1 MKNKKI
7 KVCAVITNRANFA
20 RMKSFLL
27 EAKKSKKISL
37 QCVLSGSALSRNH
50 GILSD
55 ELKKNKLP
63 ISAKCYFLVNGYEPV
78 LQAKSTSIAIN
89 EFSSAFYNLNPD
101 IVLVVGDRYEVIGA
115 AIAASYMNI
124 PVAHIQGGEVSG
136 NLDESVR
143 HAITKLSTYHFTTSV
158 RSKNRV
164 IKMGENK
171 SNVFFTGCPGMD
183 LINKKN
189 CGIRYQKFS
198 KLSFTGKSLNLREPY
213 IVVINHPVSNLN
225 KKKNTDNIK
234 LLLNS
239 LKKVQINKI
248 MFWPNADAYSEM
260 VSSAIRSFRETEK
273 NKKNDFTFFVNLDPE
288 LYISLLYNARCLIG
302 NSSSFIREGS
312 QMGKP
317 AVILGERQKGREVG
331 KNVIFSNYDQDQ
343 IIKNLKIQIKK
354 NKFKRQKIYGDG
366 SAGKKI
372 VKILEQIKPKLKGQ
386 ISY

>member
-1 MKNKKI
+1 
-7 KVCAVITNRANFA
+7 
-20 RMKSFLL
+20 
-27 EAKKSKKISL
+27 
-37 QCVLSGSALSRNH
+37 
-50 GILSD
+50 
-55 ELKKNKLP
+55 
-63 ISAKCYFLVNGYEPV
+63 
-78 LQAKSTSIAIN
+78 
-89 EFSSAFYNLNPD
+89 
-101 IVLVVGDRYEVIGA
+101 
-115 AIAASYMNI
+115 
-124 PVAHIQGGEVSG
+124 
-136 NLDESVR
+136 
-143 HAITKLSTYHFTTSV
+143 
-158 RSKNRV
+158 
-164 IKMGENK
+164 
-171 SNVFFTGCPGMD
+171 
-183 LINKKN
+183 
-189 CGIRYQKFS
+189 
-198 KLSFTGKSLNLREPY
+198 
-213 IVVINHPVSNLN
+213 
-225 KKKNTDNIK
+225 
-234 LLLNS
+234 
-239 LKKVQINKI
+239 

-354 NKFKRQKIYGDG
+354 KKFKRQKIYGDG

>member
-183 LINKKN
+183 LINK
-189 CGIRYQKFS
+189 
-198 KLSFTGKSLNLREPY
+198 
-213 IVVINHPVSNLN
+213 
-225 KKKNTDNIK
+225 
-234 LLLNS
+234 
-239 LKKVQINKI
+239 
-248 MFWPNADAYSEM
+248 
-260 VSSAIRSFRETEK
+260 
-273 NKKNDFTFFVNLDPE
+273 
-288 LYISLLYNARCLIG
+288 
-302 NSSSFIREGS
+302 
-312 QMGKP
+312 
-317 AVILGERQKGREVG
+317 
-331 KNVIFSNYDQDQ
+331 
-343 IIKNLKIQIKK
+343 
-354 NKFKRQKIYGDG
+354 
-366 SAGKKI
+366 
-372 VKILEQIKPKLKGQ
+372 VK
-386 ISY
+386 

>member
-27 EAKKSKKISL
+27 EAKKSKKIIL
-37 QCVLSGSALSRNH
+37 QCVLSGSALSRNY
-50 GILSD
+50 GILSK
-55 ELKKNKLP
+55 ELKRCKLP
-63 ISAKCYFLVNGYEPV
+63 ISAKCYFLINGYEPL

-101 IVLVVGDRYEVIGA
+101 VVLVVGDRYEVIGA
-115 AIAASYMNI
+115 AIASSYMNI

-143 HAITKLSTYHFTTSV
+143 HAVTKLSTYHFTTSIKS
-158 RSKNRV
+158 RNRV

-171 SNVFFTGCPGMD
+171 KNVFFTGCPGMD

-189 CGIRYQKFS
+189 CNVDNQKLS
-198 KLSFTGKSLNLREPY
+198 NLSFTGKTLNLNEPY
-213 IVVINHPVSNLN
+213 IVVVNHPISNLN
-225 KKKNTDNIK
+225 KKENTKNIK
-234 LLLNS
+234 LLLS
-239 LKKVQINKI
+239 ALKKIEINKV

-260 VSSAIRSFRETEK
+260 ISSEIRSFREA
-273 NKKNDFTFFVNLDPE
+273 KKYKDDFTFLVNIDPE
-288 LYISLLYNARCLIG
+288 LYIGLLYKADCLIG

-317 AVILGERQKGREVG
+317 AIILGERQKGREVG
-331 KNVIFSNYDQDQ
+331 KNVIFSNYNQNI
-343 IIKNLKIQIKK
+343 IIKKIRLQINKR
-354 NKFKRQKIYGDG
+354 KFKNEKIYGDG
-366 SAGKKI
+366 TAGRKI
-372 VKILEQIKPKLKGQ
+372 VKIFENIKLELKGQ

>member
-164 IKMGENK
+164 IKMGEHKN
-171 SNVFFTGCPGMD
+171 NVFFTGCPGMD

-189 CGIRYQKFS
+189 CRIRYQKFS
-198 KLSFTGKSLNLREPY
+198 KLSFTGKSLNLTEPY

-331 KNVIFSNYDQDQ
+331 KNVIFSNYDQEQ

-354 NKFKRQKIYGDG
+354 KEI
-366 SAGKKI
+366 
-372 VKILEQIKPKLKGQ
+372 
-386 ISY
+386 

>member
-7 KVCAVITNRANFA
+7 KVCAVITSRANFA
-20 RMKSFLL
+20 RMKSFLI
-27 EAKKSKKISL
+27 EAKKSKKIIL

-63 ISAKCYFLVNGYEPV
+63 ISAKCYFLINGHEPL

-101 IVLVVGDRYEVIGA
+101 VVLVVGDRYEVIGA
-115 AIAASYMNI
+115 AIASSYMNI

-143 HAITKLSTYHFTTSV
+143 HAITKLSTYHFTTSLN
-158 RSKNRV
+158 SKKRV

-171 SNVFFTGCPGMD
+171 KNVFFTGCPGMD

-189 CGIRYQKFS
+189 CNLNYHKIS
-198 KLSFTGKSLNLREPY
+198 DLSYTGKTLNLKEPY
-213 IVVINHPVSNLN
+213 VMVVNHPVNILN
-225 KKKNTDNIK
+225 KKENTKNIK
-234 LLLNS
+234 LLLS
-239 LKKVQINKI
+239 ALKKIKINKI

-260 VSSAIRSFRETEK
+260 VSSAIRSFREAQQY
-273 NKKNDFTFFVNLDPE
+273 KNDFTFLVNLDPE
-288 LYISLLYNARCLIG
+288 LYIGLLNKADCLIG

-331 KNVIFSNYDQDQ
+331 KNVVFSNYNQDL
-343 IIKNLKIQIKK
+343 IIKNIRSQIKK
-354 NKFKRQKIYGDG
+354 RKFKKEKIYGDG
-366 SAGKKI
+366 TAGRKI
-372 VKILEQIKPKLKGQ
+372 VKIIENIKLKIKGQ

>member
-27 EAKKSKKISL
+27 EAKKSKKIIL
-37 QCVLSGSALSRNH
+37 QCVLSGSALSRNY
-50 GILSD
+50 GILIK
-55 ELKKNKLP
+55 ELKRCKLP
-63 ISAKCYFLVNGYEPV
+63 ISAKCYFLINGYEPL

-101 IVLVVGDRYEVIGA
+101 VVLVVGDRYEVIGA
-115 AIAASYMNI
+115 AIASSYMNI

-143 HAITKLSTYHFTTSV
+143 HAVTKLSTYHFTTSIKS
-158 RSKNRV
+158 RNRV

-171 SNVFFTGCPGMD
+171 KNVFFTGCPGMD

-189 CGIRYQKFS
+189 CNVNNQKFS
-198 KLSFTGKSLNLREPY
+198 NLSFTGKTLNLNEPY
-213 IVVINHPVSNLN
+213 IVVVNHPISNLN
-225 KKKNTDNIK
+225 KKENTKNIK
-234 LLLNS
+234 LLLS
-239 LKKVQINKI
+239 ALKKIEINKV

-260 VSSAIRSFRETEK
+260 ISSEIRSFREA
-273 NKKNDFTFFVNLDPE
+273 KKYKDDFTFLVNIDPE
-288 LYISLLYNARCLIG
+288 LYIGLLYKADCLIG

-317 AVILGERQKGREVG
+317 AIILGERQKGREVG
-331 KNVIFSNYDQDQ
+331 KNVIFSNYNQNI
-343 IIKNLKIQIKK
+343 IIKKIRLQINKR
-354 NKFKRQKIYGDG
+354 KFKNEKIYGDG
-366 SAGKKI
+366 KSGIRIA
-372 VKILEQIKPKLKGQ
+372 KILSKAKITIQKNI
-386 ISY
+386 YY

>member
-1 MKNKKI
+1 MNNKKQI

-20 RMKSFLL
+20 RMKTLL
-27 EAKKSKKISL
+27 VEAKKSKKINL

-50 GILSD
+50 GILSN
-55 ELKKNKLP
+55 ELKKNNLP
-63 ISAKCYFLVNGYEPV
+63 INAKCYFLVNGYEPV

-101 IVLVVGDRYEVIGA
+101 IVLIVGDRYEVLGA
-115 AIAASYMNI
+115 AIASSYMNI

-143 HAITKLSTYHFTTSV
+143 HAITKLSTYHFATSIK
-158 RSKNRV
+158 SKKRV
-164 IKMGENK
+164 IKMGENNK
-171 SNVFFTGCPGMD
+171 DVFFTGCPGMD

-189 CGIRYQKFS
+189 CMISHQKFS
-198 KLSFTGKSLNLREPY
+198 NISFTGAPLNFNEPY

-225 KKKNTDNIK
+225 KKENTKNIK
-234 LLLNS
+234 SLLRA
-239 LKKVQINKI
+239 LKKIKTNKI

-260 VSSAIRSFRETEK
+260 ISSAIRSFRETEK
-273 NKKNDFTFFVNLDPE
+273 YKNDFTFLVNLDPE
-288 LYISLLYNARCLIG
+288 LYISLLHNSDCLIG

-317 AVILGERQKGREVG
+317 AVVLGQRQNGREVG
-331 KNVIFSNYDQDQ
+331 KNVIFSDYDEDQ
-343 IIKNLKIQIKK
+343 ILKNLKIQIKK
-354 NKFKRQKIYGDG
+354 KKFKEEKIYGSG

-372 VKILEQIKPKLKGQ
+372 VKILENIKPKLKGQ

>member
-27 EAKKSKKISL
+27 EAKKSKKIIL
-37 QCVLSGSALSRNH
+37 QCILSGSALSRNH
-50 GILSD
+50 GILSK

-63 ISAKCYFLVNGYEPV
+63 ISAKCYFLVSGYEPL

-89 EFSSAFYNLNPD
+89 EFSSAFSNLKPD
-101 IVLVVGDRYEVIGA
+101 VVLVVGDRYEVIGA
-115 AIAASYMNI
+115 AIASSFMNI
-124 PVAHIQGGEVSG
+124 PIAHIQGGEVSG

-143 HAITKLSTYHFTTSV
+143 HAITKLSTYHFTTSIK
-158 RSKNRV
+158 SKKRV

-171 SNVFFTGCPGMD
+171 KNVFFTGCPGMD
-183 LINKKN
+183 LIKKKN
-189 CGIRYQKFS
+189 CNVSYQKFS
-198 KLSFTGKSLNLREPY
+198 NISYTGKKLNLNEPY

-225 KKKNTDNIK
+225 KKENIKNIK
-234 LLLNS
+234 LLLS
-239 LKKVQINKI
+239 ALKKIKINKI

-260 VSSAIRSFRETEK
+260 VSSAIRSFKEK
-273 NKKNDFTFFVNLDPE
+273 DKFKNDFTFLINIDPE
-288 LYISLLYNARCLIG
+288 LYIGLLHKADCLIG

-331 KNVIFSNYDQDQ
+331 KNVIFSNYNQDL
-343 IIKNLKIQIKK
+343 IVKNIRRQIKK
-354 NKFKRQKIYGDG
+354 RKFKNEKIYGDG
-366 SAGKKI
+366 KAGRKI
-372 VKILEQIKPKLKGQ
+372 VKILENIDLKLKGQ